1 MVPYPTGGVSSQH
14 LSTLQQDTLILSH
27 EVSEAVT
34 DLVRADLWRLAEW
47 ERQQR
52 GSDSFEAHQT

>member
-1 MVPYPTGGVSSQH
+1 MALTGDEEH
-14 LSTLQQDTLILSH
+14 LIRNANMHLPGRQIDPGR
-27 EVSEAVT
+27 
-34 DLVRADLWRLAEW
+34 VRRDLWRLAEW